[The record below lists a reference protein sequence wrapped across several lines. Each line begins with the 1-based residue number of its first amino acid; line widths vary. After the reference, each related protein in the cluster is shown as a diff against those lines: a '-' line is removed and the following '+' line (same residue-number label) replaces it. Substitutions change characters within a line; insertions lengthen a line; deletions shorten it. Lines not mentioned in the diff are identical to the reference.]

1 MITVEDSV
9 LNGLVLFAI
18 IIVVVALLAR
28 AFFRSKRWKEFNDGE
43 KKAPVAIEVIWI
55 LSFIATLY
63 WTIGFGPVGVAVA
76 LFLCLSFRIVLVM
89 IYDKFNPDWETD
101 GTQVGVPG
109 LERGLTSLNEVL
121 NRYDPHRL
129 VNETMADLQKH
140 WKSRYRT
147 VTIQP
152 SDPADLAAILDLYR
166 HASDLQREKGMVV
179 WPEIPSS
186 LIKQE
191 LAEQRQWKM
200 VIDGQIAC
208 IWVVAFD
215 DPLIWGEK
223 NDDPAVYLHRIAT
236 APDFRGQGLVEY
248 VLRATHDM
256 ACKMRLDYLRLDTVG
271 DNPGLIEHYTKHG
284 LTYLGAY
291 QLPSTEGLPGHYND
305 GPVLLFESKVDWG
318 LYVVQSREELEAF
331 TVKELKKMLKVRE
344 LPTSGNKSAL
354 IDRLLEASK
363 NPYED

>member
-1 MITVEDSV
+1 MVTVTVEDSV

-18 IIVVVALLAR
+18 IIFVVVLLAR
-28 AFFRSKRWKEFNDGE
+28 KLFNSKRWKDANDGKL
-43 KKAPVAIEVIWI
+43 KKAPVVVEVIFAPI
-55 LSFIATLY
+55 FIYVIITSVG
-63 WTIGFGPVGVAVA
+63 WSPVGIAIA
-76 LFLCLSFRIVLVM
+76 LFITLSFRIVLVM

-101 GTQVGVPG
+101 GTPVGVPG
-109 LERGLTSLNEVL
+109 LEEGLKVL

-129 VNETMADLQKH
+129 VNEAMADLQKH
-140 WKSRYRT
+140 WKSRHRT

-152 SDPADLAAILDLYR
+152 SELADLAAILDLYR

-179 WPEIPSS
+179 WPEISPS

-200 VIDGQIAC
+200 VIDDQIAC

-223 NDDPAVYLHRIAT
+223 NNDPAVYLHRIAT
-236 APDFRGQGLVEY
+236 APDFRGQGVVEY

-256 ACKMRLDYLRLDTVG
+256 ACKMRLNYLRLDTVG
-271 DNPGLIEHYTKHG
+271 NNPGLIKHYTNHG
-284 LTYLGAY
+284 LTYLGAF

-318 LYVVQSREELEAF
+318 SYVVQSREELGAF

>member
-1 MITVEDSV
+1 MNAEDASI
-9 LNGLVLFAI
+9 LRGLVLLA
-18 IIVVVALLAR
+18 IIVVVLVLLAR
-28 AFFRSKRWKEFNDGE
+28 ALFTSKRWKEFNNGE
-43 KKAPVAIEVIWI
+43 GGRKKAPVVVEVFSI
-55 LSFIATLY
+55 LGFIATLY
-63 WTIGFGPVGVAVA
+63 WTVGFGAVGFAVA
-76 LFLCLSFRIVLVM
+76 MVLTVSFRIVLVM

-101 GTQVGVPG
+101 GTQAGVPG
-109 LERGLTSLNEVL
+109 LEEGLNVL
-121 NRYDPHRL
+121 NRYDPERIL
-129 VNETMADLQKH
+129 TETMAKLQKH
-140 WKSRYRT
+140 WKSLHRT

-152 SDPADLAAILDLYR
+152 SDAADLAAILDLYR

-179 WPEIPSS
+179 WPEISPS

-200 VIDGQIAC
+200 VIDDQIAC

-223 NDDPAVYLHRIAT
+223 NNDAAVYLHRIAT

-248 VLRATHDM
+248 VLRATHEM

-271 DNPGLIEHYTKHG
+271 ENPGLIEHYTKHG
-284 LTYLGAY
+284 LTYLGAH

-318 LYVVQSREELEAF
+318 LYVVQSREELETF

-354 IDRLLEASK
+354 IDRFLEASR

>member
-1 MITVEDSV
+1 MVKVTVEDSV
-9 LNGLVLFAI
+9 LNGLVLFGI
-18 IIVVVALLAR
+18 IIVILVLLAR
-28 AFFRSKRWKEFNDGE
+28 KLFNSKRWKDANDGKL
-43 KKAPVAIEVIWI
+43 KKAPVVVEVIFAPI
-55 LSFIATLY
+55 FIYVLITSVG
-63 WTIGFGPVGVAVA
+63 WGPVGIAFA
-76 LFLCLSFRIVLVM
+76 LFVTLSFRIVLVM

-109 LERGLTSLNEVL
+109 LEEGLNIL
-121 NRYDPHRL
+121 NRYDPERL
-129 VNETMADLQKH
+129 LNETMATLQKY

-147 VTIQP
+147 VAIQP
-152 SDPADLAAILDLYR
+152 SDPADLTGILDLYR
-166 HASDLQREKGMVV
+166 HASDLQRKKGMVV
-179 WPEIPSS
+179 WPEISSS

-208 IWVVAFD
+208 VWVVAFD

-223 NDDPAVYLHRIAT
+223 NNDPAVYLHRIAT

-318 LYVVQSREELEAF
+318 LYVVQSREELEEF
-331 TVKELKKMLKVRE
+331 TVKELKQMLKVRE